1 MTSPPIKYTT
11 NRAIDHFNVAA
22 TLMKI
27 IGYVDCIEGLRE
39 LPKSP
44 SKWIYKC
51 ILNNNDGRRVRILC
65 SGDDALKYKDE
76 IKMYQIIKIT
86 GGIIKAANP
95 QYRRSTDTV
104 SDKEFQFARRST
116 FDIFG
121 TFNITNGADNGR
133 SKVISYKKLRWR
145 KFVLLAG
152 QSRSLDGSKS
162 HSEALPCP
170 D

>member
-11 NRAIDHFNVAA
+11 NRAIDRFNVGA

-44 SKWIYKC
+44 SKWIHKC
-51 ILNNNDGRRVRILC
+51 ILNNNDGRSVRILC
-65 SGDDALKYKDE
+65 WGDDALKYKDE

-95 QYRRSTDTV
+95 QYRRSTDT
-104 SDKEFQFARRST
+104 ERQRIPIWTWEHFRHPWH
-116 FDIFG
+116 I
-121 TFNITNGADNGR
+121 
-133 SKVISYKKLRWR
+133 
-145 KFVLLAG
+145 
-152 QSRSLDGSKS
+152 
-162 HSEALPCP
+162 
-170 D
+170 

>member
-1 MTSPPIKYTT
+1 
-11 NRAIDHFNVAA
+11 
-22 TLMKI
+22 MKI

-65 SGDDALKYKDE
+65 WGDDALKYNDD
-76 IKMYQIIKIT
+76 IKMYQVLRIT

-104 SDKEFQFARRST
+104 SDKEFQFDVGALSTSLAHSTLRMELTMEGQRSFHT
-116 FDIFG
+116 
-121 TFNITNGADNGR
+121 
-133 SKVISYKKLRWR
+133 KKLRWR
-145 KFVLLAG
+145 TFVLLAG
-152 QSRSLDGSKS
+152 QSRSLDGSNS
-162 HSEALPCP
+162 HSEALPR
-170 D
+170 

>member
-27 IGYVDCIEGLRE
+27 IGYVDSIEDLRE

-76 IKMYQIIKIT
+76 IKMYQGTLREKKYQRINNIN
-86 GGIIKAANP
+86 A
-95 QYRRSTDTV
+95 
-104 SDKEFQFARRST
+104 QFS
-116 FDIFG
+116 FL
-121 TFNITNGADNGR
+121 DN
-133 SKVISYKKLRWR
+133 KNHWR
-145 KFVLLAG
+145 
-152 QSRSLDGSKS
+152 DY
-162 HSEALPCP
+162 
-170 D
+170 